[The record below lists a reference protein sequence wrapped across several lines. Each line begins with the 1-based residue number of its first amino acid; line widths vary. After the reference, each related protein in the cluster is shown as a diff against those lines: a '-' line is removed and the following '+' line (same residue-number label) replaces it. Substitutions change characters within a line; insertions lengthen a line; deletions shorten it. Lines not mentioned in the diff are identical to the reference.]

1 MAGMNCAA
9 AFRIGRVEV
18 PDRATSRRSV
28 SPQNFPVS
36 GRWRCDWRLMIQ
48 GANGH
53 SANYLSRAT

>member
-1 MAGMNCAA
+1 
-9 AFRIGRVEV
+9 
-18 PDRATSRRSV
+18 V